1 MTHENRMLI
10 SIFPDKIYWDV
21 PEPKEFD
28 FIANEGLAKKAAEVY
43 LDEVK
48 SSKQTGIYITDD
60 FKNRETL
67 HLATVEELN
76 ESARGF
82 VKEFMRFYEKGIMY
96 QKNGEKPLVQISP

>member
-1 MTHENRMLI
+1 MLI